1 MSKKYRLIDQPYNVL
16 DKTNFK
22 KQLLYHI
29 SISMSLSKEVKVG
42 LLVTTTLIVVYLGF
56 NYLKGKELFST
67 TKVYYALYDDTKG
80 LNTASEVMLN
90 GVQVGKIRRID
101 MLPEEG
107 YKVRVTIEVNENIKL
122 THTTIAKLVS
132 SNLLGN
138 KIIELRIKEGNLLQC
153 HDSILSETEQDFQTM
168 FAESTLPA
176 LNDAR
181 ALTALTNKFMQN
193 LVENTDRI
201 NSIFT
206 NLEKTSQELR
216 HAVNSNKKD
225 LSTISRNMAEISSSL
240 SDQEIGIRPLLTR
253 LKELTHEIE
262 LIKVNDLTLKLNNI
276 LSKLEDG
283 TFYGHID
290 QTIVDLDKL
299 LIDFRSHPSRYIH
312 FSIFGTNSIFNRNKI
327 KRVSIPKQ

>member
-1 MSKKYRLIDQPYNVL
+1 
-16 DKTNFK
+16 
-22 KQLLYHI
+22 
-29 SISMSLSKEVKVG
+29 MSLSKEIKVG
-42 LLVTTTLIVVYLGF
+42 LLVTITLIVVYLGF
-56 NYLKGKELFST
+56 NYLKGKELFSAN
-67 TKVYYALYDDTKG
+67 KIYYALYSDTKG

-90 GVQVGKIRRID
+90 GVQVGKIRGID

-107 YKVRVTIEVNENIKL
+107 YKIRVTLEINEYIKL
-122 THTTIAKLVS
+122 TNTTIAKLVS

-138 KIIELRIKEGNLLQC
+138 KIIELQLKEGNLLQC
-153 HDSILSETEQDFQTM
+153 HDTILSETEQDFQTM

-176 LNDAR
+176 LHDAR

-206 NLEKTSQELR
+206 NLEKTSEELR
-216 HAVNSNKKD
+216 DAVNGNKKD
-225 LSTISRNMAEISSSL
+225 LSKISRNMAEISSSL
-240 SDQEIGIRPLLTR
+240 SDQEIGIRPLLTK

-262 LIKVNDLTLKLNNI
+262 VIKINDLTLKLNNI

-299 LIDFRSHPSRYIH
+299 LIDFKNHPSRYVH
-312 FSIFGTNSIFNRNKI
+312 FSVFGTNSIFNRNKHRI
-327 KRVSIPKQ
+327 QPVNISK